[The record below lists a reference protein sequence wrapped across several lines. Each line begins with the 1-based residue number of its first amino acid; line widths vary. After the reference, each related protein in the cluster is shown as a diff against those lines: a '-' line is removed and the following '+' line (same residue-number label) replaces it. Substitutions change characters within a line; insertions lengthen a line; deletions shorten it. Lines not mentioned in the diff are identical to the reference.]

1 MTFPLVPRGRLVGL
15 SFGTMRSLRRGS
27 GSDVA
32 GSRPYHT
39 GDDMHAIDWAASAR
53 LSLARQEDAFIVRQ
67 RFAEEAPRVVVV
79 VDRQPRM
86 SGLGP
91 TLPWLDKPLA
101 VRRTIELLLDSTALV
116 GGFAGYLD
124 LCGGEPWWLPPVGGR
139 RLGELREERL
149 VSDRFDAP
157 EDGVARSLEYLT
169 HHPRAVTPGS
179 FVFCISDYIEPP
191 PQESWLTAIEHRWD
205 IVPVIVQDPVWEQSF
220 PDVHGISVP
229 FRNPKT
235 GRIFDLRVTK
245 KEAARRRA
253 ANEARLARLL
263 ASLES
268 IDLDPLLLSSDDPV
282 GVLAS
287 FIEWS
292 DARRARRAA

>member
-15 SFGTMRSLRRGS
+15 SFGTMRSLRRGA

-53 LSLARQEDAFIVRQ
+53 LSLARQEDAFIVRE

-79 VDRQPRM
+79 ADRRPAM
-86 SGLGP
+86 AGLGAE
-91 TLPWLDKPLA
+91 LPWLHKPLA
-101 VRRTIELLLDSTALV
+101 VRRAIELVLDSTALV

-124 LCGGEPWWLPPVGGR
+124 LAGGDAWWLPPVGGR
-139 RLGELREERL
+139 RLGELREDRL
-149 VSDRFDAP
+149 ADEAFDGP
-157 EDGVARSLEYLT
+157 EDSIARSLEYLT
-169 HHPRAVTPGS
+169 HHPRAVTPGT
-179 FVFCISDYIEPP
+179 FVFCFSDYLDPP

-205 IVPVIVQDPVWEQSF
+205 VVPVIVQDPVWEQSF
-220 PDVHGISVP
+220 PDVNGIVVP
-229 FRNPKT
+229 LRDPRT
-235 GRIFDLRVTK
+235 GRMAEVRVTR

-263 ASLES
+263 DAFET
-268 IDLDPLLLSSDDPV
+268 IDLDPLVVSADDEV

-287 FIEWS
+287 FIEWA
-292 DARRARRAA
+292 DLRRGRRAA